1 MDQKKQQRSYYVKG
15 DQKYI
20 DRYFCPFI
28 TQEYA
33 TGEERREDR
42 REKCHKEEKEDEEQS
57 WRV

>member
-1 MDQKKQQRSYYVKG
+1 MDQKKGTEILLCERRSKIYR
-15 DQKYI
+15 YI
-20 DRYFCPFI
+20 FCPFI
-28 TQEYA
+28 TQEDA